1 MNKLDHCQSGDL
13 VSITGIVRDDEVN
26 VDPEAQLKG

>member
-13 VSITGIVRDDEVN
+13 VDITGIVRDDEVN
-26 VDPEAQLKG
+26 VDREAQLKG